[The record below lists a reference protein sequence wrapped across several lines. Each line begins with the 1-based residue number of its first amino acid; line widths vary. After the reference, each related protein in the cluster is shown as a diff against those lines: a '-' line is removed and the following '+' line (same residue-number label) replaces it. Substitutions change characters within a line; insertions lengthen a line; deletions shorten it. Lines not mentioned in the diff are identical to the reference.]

1 MLPTGHL
8 GRGYLWGLFFPL
20 GDKQTFKEGGE
31 AVAGGPPY
39 RYPQWLARAL
49 NSAIYD
55 VKWDYEGYRT
65 TARIAVF
72 YLKIAVFTPKYPLF
86 CPIL

>member
-20 GDKQTFKEGGE
+20 GDKQTFKQGGE
-31 AVAGGPPY
+31 AVAGGSPY
-39 RYPQWLARAL
+39 RYPLWLARAL

-55 VKWDYEGYRT
+55 VKWDYKGYRT

-72 YLKIAVFTPKYPLF
+72 LCENSSFLY
-86 CPIL
+86 

>member
-20 GDKQTFKEGGE
+20 GERQTFKEGGE
-31 AVAGGPPY
+31 VVAGGPPDH
-39 RYPQWLARAL
+39 YPQWLARAL
-49 NSAIYD
+49 NSTIYD
-55 VKWDYEGYRT
+55 VKCNYEGYRT
-65 TARIAVF
+65 AVRIAVF
-72 YLKIAVFTPKYPLF
+72 YVQIAAFYTKFPLL